1 LDHIGGGSMEEVNR
15 IVRRRPYEARDKE
28 RLIKRII
35 ELHENGMSQVDIAK
49 TLNIGRGTILRWN
62 KELELFKAREPGQAG
77 KLKNKKYHYDENYF
91 KNIDSANKAY
101 LVGYITGD
109 GTLYDRG
116 KSKRL
121 ILSLAEQDQQLLED
135 IAKELS
141 MQEAIKL
148 RQRCAPN
155 EQNQYSLIINST
167 EMCNDLMRLG
177 IKPRK
182 TGFESWIDFKNEDLQ
197 WTYLRGFFDAD
208 GHFSKRGRIGFT
220 GNREMLLS
228 LLQFLHNQQLALTV
242 HKLYPKQGCVDLFIY
257 RKDDVLKIIRKLY
270 EHGSIQ
276 LNRKYEKIKSF
287 FDDIV

>member
-1 LDHIGGGSMEEVNR
+1 MEEVDR

-49 TLNIGRGTILRWN
+49 TLNISRGTILRWN
-62 KELELFKAREPGQAG
+62 KELELFKARKPGQAG

-91 KNIDSANKAY
+91 KNIDTPNKAY

-109 GTLYDRG
+109 GTLHDRG

-121 ILSLAEQDQQLLED
+121 ILSLA
-135 IAKELS
+135 KELT
-141 MQEAIKL
+141 MQEAIKF
-148 RQRCAPN
+148 RKRYAPN
-155 EQNQYSLIINST
+155 EQNKYSLIINST

-220 GNREMLLS
+220 GNREMFLS
-228 LLQFLHNQQLALTV
+228 LLKFLHNQQLALTV
-242 HKLYPKQGCVDLFIY
+242 HKVYPKQGCVDLFIY
-257 RKDDVLKIIRKLY
+257 RKDDVLKIVRKLY
-270 EHGSIQ
+270 AHGSIQ